1 MTKEKTFD
9 RADLLRFFYETER
22 DALAGSITV
31 IHPPT
36 PQQLAFDQEATQG
49 ETRRYPVLAET
60 TGLYCERYG
69 FSVIFQELV
78 WPDGGDQYLPK
89 DDPLR
94 ALSRERRVITR
105 YGGTSSQLVRW
116 AAELADIWREEVT
129 TRLPAAAIDILARRN
144 AAAASP
150 LPEPPAAAPEPEPDP
165 QPPAG
170 ETLDDFLSGLD
181 ITGLDT
187 GLDSGSDTG
196 EQEG

>member
-78 WPDGGDQYLPK
+78 WPDGGDQYLAK

-129 TRLPAAAIDILARRN
+129 TLLPAAAIDILSRRN
-144 AAAASP
+144 AAASP
-150 LPEPPAAAPEPEPDP
+150 LPQPPPVLEPP
-165 QPPAG
+165 G
-170 ETLDDFLSGLD
+170 ETIDDFLSGLD
-181 ITGLDT
+181 ITGLD
-187 GLDSGSDTG
+187 SGSSDTGAGQDSG